1 MLLLLLACLGLY
13 GLVININPARL
24 QLYLQSIQLEVK
36 DDTVVADV
44 DDNDG
49 DATSSPTYYPTSSTT
64 TAESSS
70 DSKAGDAGVVDGATM
85 ATSSPTYYP
94 SSSTTD
100 SPSNSRAS
108 STVIEEENNT
118 SSDKPSNNESKI
130 LGRAKPINSSLSAKE
145 PSYSEASS
153 NLTNNHQTAFATRG
167 AKEWHKIW
175 MLASRK
181 GKEQKTDNSQY
192 SSRDDF
198 VALQL

>member
-1 MLLLLLACLGLY
+1 MYFCLYFGHTYRLFFATFDPASRLVPTMIQSSYPRPWARRSAAARTTFTMLLLLLACLGLY

-85 ATSSPTYYP
+85 ATSSPTYYIH
-94 SSSTTD
+94 
-100 SPSNSRAS
+100 R
-108 STVIEEENNT
+108 V
-118 SSDKPSNNESKI
+118 
-130 LGRAKPINSSLSAKE
+130 LL
-145 PSYSEASS
+145 
-153 NLTNNHQTAFATRG
+153 LTFHLIQ
-167 AKEWHKIW
+167 E
-175 MLASRK
+175 L
-181 GKEQKTDNSQY
+181 
-192 SSRDDF
+192 
-198 VALQL
+198 VLQ